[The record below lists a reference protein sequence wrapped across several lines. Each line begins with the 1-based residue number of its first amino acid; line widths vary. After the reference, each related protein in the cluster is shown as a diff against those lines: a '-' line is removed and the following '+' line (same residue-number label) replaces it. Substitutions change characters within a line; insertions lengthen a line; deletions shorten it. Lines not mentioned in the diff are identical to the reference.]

1 VLKEAVITTFKIF
14 GLLPAAIV
22 GLAALRKIADE
33 TGFDKGYPYT
43 YARITTWINTLL
55 YILFEHWF
63 GCILISAVGGTAWA
77 FLVVEPKRTA
87 KTEFDALRNDR
98 FGE

>member
-1 VLKEAVITTFKIF
+1 VLKEAVTTTFKIF

-33 TGFDKGYPYT
+33 TGFDKDFPYT
-43 YARITTWINTLL
+43 YAKITTWINTLL
-55 YILFEHWF
+55 YILFEHWL
-63 GCILISAVGGTAWA
+63 GCIILSAIAGTVWA
-77 FLVVEPKRTA
+77 FFVVEPKVAA
-87 KTEFDALRNDR
+87 KKEFDTLRQDR

>member
-33 TGFDKGYPYT
+33 TGFDKAYPYT

-55 YILFEHWF
+55 YVLFEHWL
-63 GCILISAVGGTAWA
+63 GCIILSAIGGTLWA
-77 FLVVEPKRTA
+77 LLVVESKATA
-87 KTEFDALRNDR
+87 KKEFDTLRNDR